1 LPAAAAA
8 GRSALSASSG
18 ALQWEISVDG
28 NVQGVAVTG
37 SELVAG
43 GHFDNVCNP
52 GTNCQSPIVRHKVL
66 AANVTTGA
74 LDTGWHPSVNSSLG
88 VFGVAAT
95 STKVMIGGDFTK
107 AGGLDQA
114 HFAQFS
120 VS

>member
-1 LPAAAAA
+1 L
-8 GRSALSASSG
+8 
-18 ALQWEISVDG
+18 G

-66 AANVTTGA
+66 AANVTSGA

>member
-1 LPAAAAA
+1 M
-8 GRSALSASSG
+8 
-18 ALQWEISVDG
+18 
-28 NVQGVAVTG
+28 TG

-66 AANVTTGA
+66 AADVTTGA

-95 STKVMIGGDFTK
+95 SAKVMIGGDFTK